1 MTAEIQLTDWDAV
14 TTELQRFGATGEVNT
29 RDDSIRVTFGSAYI
43 EATNEGTISTG
54 MPLHELEH
62 EGDVSLIVDH
72 ENNSISIYTDEL
84 SYTFRRP

>member
-1 MTAEIQLTDWDAV
+1 MTAEIPLPDWETV
-14 TTELQRFGATGEVNT
+14 TTELQRFGATGAVTT

-43 EATNEGTISTG
+43 EVTKEGTISTG

-62 EGDVSLIVDH
+62 DGDASLIVDH
-72 ENNSISIYTDEL
+72 ETNSISIHTDEL

>member
-1 MTAEIQLTDWDAV
+1 MTAEIQLTDWEAV
-14 TTELQRFGATGEVNT
+14 TAELQRFGVTGEVDT

-43 EATNEGTISTG
+43 EVTKQGTISTG

-72 ENNSISIYTDEL
+72 ENNSISIHTDEL